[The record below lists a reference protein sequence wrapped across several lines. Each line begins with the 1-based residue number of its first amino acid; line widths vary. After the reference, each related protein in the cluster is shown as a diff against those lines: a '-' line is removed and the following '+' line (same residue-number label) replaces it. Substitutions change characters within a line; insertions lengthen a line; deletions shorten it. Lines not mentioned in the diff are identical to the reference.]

1 MCQERVNIISVLEQF
16 FQGYK
21 LDHRIWHSKEPEGLL
36 IQHTYFRENE
46 GIL

>member
-21 LDHRIWHSKEPEGLL
+21 LDHRIWQLEGALGVTHSTHL
-36 IQHTYFRENE
+36 F
-46 GIL
+46 